1 MAPKKRR
8 TPKERARRA
17 EPPAAQ
23 PPLEDLSTGSPDSA
37 LPLSPE
43 MGDSGQRM
51 LNMPV
56 GVHTGPTPRSPE
68 APWLPPDVGDETGDE
83 SSPRPDENVV
93 DEIGDETGLRYGE
106 GEPMHTVEKRDE
118 RDRNRWEL
126 DPASSED
133 FERRQATET
142 RDDIQEGGSQQ
153 GEPTQP

>member
-1 MAPKKRR
+1 MAPKKR
-8 TPKERARRA
+8 KDDRARRD
-17 EPPAAQ
+17 EPLAAQ
-23 PPLEDLSTGSPDSA
+23 PPLEDLSTGSPETP

-51 LNMPV
+51 LNLPV
-56 GVHTGPTPRSPE
+56 GVPAGPSPRSPE
-68 APWLPPDVGDETGDE
+68 APWLPANVGEETGDA
-83 SSPRPDENVV
+83 SSPRPDENEV

-118 RDRNRWEL
+118 RDRKRWEL

-133 FERRQATET
+133 FERRQALRK
-142 RDDIQEGGSQQ
+142 RDDGQEGTGGSQR